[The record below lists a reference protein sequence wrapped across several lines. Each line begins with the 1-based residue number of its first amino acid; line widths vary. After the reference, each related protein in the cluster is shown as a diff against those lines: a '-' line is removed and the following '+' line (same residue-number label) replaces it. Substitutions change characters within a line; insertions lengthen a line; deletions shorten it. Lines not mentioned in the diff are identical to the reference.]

1 MLSFDTMSDQVN
13 FLYNN
18 GTTKSKNQIILAT
31 KITDTFAMIKFSF
44 HFFLK
49 DPGFLTQFEFYLL
62 FF

>member
-13 FLYNN
+13 FYFLYNN

-44 HFFLK
+44 HFF
-49 DPGFLTQFEFYLL
+49 
-62 FF
+62 